1 MYAGHHGRA
10 PARNFARPGIFH
22 TIFIYSM
29 KNFSEKNNINLIC
42 LGKIFFPDWHRYVTI
57 QADRWL
63 DMASNWTIHSSSQKV
78 KFYIELEST

>member
-1 MYAGHHGRA
+1 M
-10 PARNFARPGIFH
+10 FEKK
-22 TIFIYSM
+22 IFI
-29 KNFSEKNNINLIC
+29 
-42 LGKIFFPDWHRYVTI
+42 FPDWHRYVTI